1 MSTQQKKIDYDGTDV
16 MSRVLTG
23 LLNQFPGMSGV
34 TIEFS
39 TVSDTSGIGI
49 FPTSGA
55 AILEEKEDIT
65 GHVKQMC
72 AYPFNV
78 LYRAALHNEG
88 QKLKVKEFLDTLARW
103 LERQPVNIGGSV
115 HQLTKYPEMPSG
127 CRVIK
132 SISRTSPSYLSA
144 AYDDKVEDWIVSFSL
159 KYENEFDR

>member
-1 MSTQQKKIDYDGTDV
+1 MSEKQKKIDYDGTDV
-16 MSRVLTG
+16 MSFVLTE
-23 LLNQFPGMSGV
+23 LLNQFPGMDSV

-39 TVSDTSGIGI
+39 NVSDTSGIGI
-49 FPTSGA
+49 YPTSGA
-55 AILEEKEDIT
+55 AILSEKEDIT
-65 GHVKQMC
+65 GHVKQVC

-78 LYRAALHNEG
+78 LYRASFQKEG

-127 CRVIK
+127 RRVIK
-132 SISRTSPSYLSA
+132 SISRTSHSYLSA

>member
-115 HQLTKYPEMPSG
+115 HQLNKYPEMSSG
-127 CRVIK
+127 CRVIE

>member
-115 HQLTKYPEMPSG
+115 HQLNKYPEMPSG
-127 CRVIK
+127 RRVIK

>member
-1 MSTQQKKIDYDGTDV
+1 MATKEKKIDYDGTDV
-16 MSRVLTG
+16 MSRVLTE
-23 LLNQFPGMSGV
+23 LLNQFPGMDGV
-34 TIEFS
+34 TIEFA

-49 FPTSGA
+49 YPTSGA

-65 GHVKQMC
+65 GHVKQVC

-78 LYRAALHNEG
+78 LYRAALHKEG

-103 LERQPVNIGGSV
+103 LERQPVNIGGKDY
-115 HQLTKYPEMPSG
+115 QLTKYPAMQSG

-132 SISRTSPSYLSA
+132 SISRTSPAYLEN
-144 AYDDKVEDWIVSFSL
+144 AYDDKIEDWLISFSL